1 MGQQSSS
8 GRVGRHRQERLHRHR
23 APSFPTLF
31 ATRSRTA
38 LSVSALSATIAAGV
52 TAAGVA
58 ASAAPGALAHLSGD
72 STSIGHTSQSAGS
85 TAQATASHPFA
96 ELPVVAPAGDE
107 APAKRFVP
115 GSAAAHEWAES
126 VADSLSEPAVAA
138 VQRKKRPVITT
149 TAAAT
154 GTSGGHRT
162 ATTSGSRS
170 GSRSGSGGQWVH
182 PMPSAGVTSCF
193 GPRGGR
199 LHAGVDLAAAH
210 GTPIVAA
217 GAGTVVSA
225 GPAGGYGNAVLIR
238 HANGYLTH
246 YGHMSEIQVAAGQ
259 RVTAGEQ
266 IGLEGSTGHSTG
278 PHLHFEVH
286 AGHYKNPIEP
296 TAWMHAHGVDISGC
310 PTP

>member
-1 MGQQSSS
+1 MCQQSSS

-23 APSFPTLF
+23 APSLPTLF

-58 ASAAPGALAHLSGD
+58 ATAAPGAPAAH
-72 STSIGHTSQSAGS
+72 I
-85 TAQATASHPFA
+85 TASHPFA
-96 ELPVVAPAGDE
+96 ELPVVAPDGDE

-115 GSAAAHEWAES
+115 GSAAADEWAVS
-126 VADSLSEPAVAA
+126 VADSMSEPVVAA
-138 VQRKKRPVITT
+138 VQRKKRPAITT
-149 TAAAT
+149 TATGT

-162 ATTSGSRS
+162 ATSSGTDT
-170 GSRSGSGGQWVH
+170 GVGVGSGGQWVH

-193 GPRGGR
+193 GPRWGR

-246 YGHMSEIQVAAGQ
+246 YGHMSAIQVAAGQ
-259 RVTAGEQ
+259 HVAAGEQ

-310 PTP
+310 TTP

>member
-38 LSVSALSATIAAGV
+38 LSVGALTAVTAAGV

-58 ASAAPGALAHLSGD
+58 ASAALPGDLAAPAMPG
-72 STSIGHTSQSAGS
+72 GHDTPRISPA
-85 TAQATASHPFA
+85 AHVTASHPYA
-96 ELPVVAPAGDE
+96 TLPIVAPTGDE
-107 APAKRFVP
+107 APAKQFAP
-115 GSAAAHEWAES
+115 GSPAAYALAGD
-126 VADSLSEPAVAA
+126 VADSLTELAGAA
-138 VQRKKRPVITT
+138 VQRKERPVV
-149 TAAAT
+149 TAAAVTAT
-154 GTSGGHRT
+154 GTGART
-162 ATTSGSRS
+162 ATGTGAR
-170 GSRSGSGGQWVH
+170 WVH

-193 GPRGGR
+193 GPRWGR

-210 GTPIVAA
+210 GTPIVAV
-217 GAGTVVSA
+217 GAGTVVAA
-225 GPAGGYGNAVLIR
+225 GPAGGYGNAVLVR
-238 HANGYLTH
+238 HDDGYLTH
-246 YGHMSEIQVAAGQ
+246 YGHMSEVQVAAGQ
-259 RVTAGEQ
+259 RVDAGER

-296 TAWMHAHGVDISGC
+296 TAWMHEHGVEITGC
-310 PTP
+310 AAGHQSESA